1 MANPPGGWFSGFISR
16 TRSLRW
22 RIQAWYSGILALSLL
37 VISVLLLWE
46 TSRSMWDDV
55 DSDLLA
61 GAKLIDGAM
70 RRLPPEVLETF
81 SPDLAFRRGPL
92 HRPPP
97 NGPFREGRAPF
108 REDIREGG
116 RRPRG
121 EPRGEAPGIG
131 GERRPPPPLEFGDA
145 PFPSPRSDAWL
156 RPDREINNE
165 QTPPVPEP
173 WSPERDAFE
182 RSIDWRALER
192 IAPFRLSFEDSKA
205 YSLVWSSDGKEL
217 HRSRLTAEFDAASA
231 IPSFGD
237 RNDRTVRQMRGP
249 YRELLMRGLNGTTI
263 CVGMDA
269 TREVLRLQRYSLFL
283 LLAGLAVFTIG
294 MLGGNWCLRRTLE
307 PMHRMQ
313 STSKSIRVDDLQTRF
328 DVSSMDTEVA
338 EVAQSI
344 NGMLDRLQH
353 GFEQQKQF
361 TADASHELRTPLAI
375 LLSSTELALSRER
388 SPDAY
393 RKELEKCHRAAVRMH
408 NLVDSLL
415 TLSRLDAKESP
426 KPVQSVD
433 LKRLCE
439 EQIDFLHDV
448 AKQKGITVEF
458 ELEACTI
465 QGDPASLERLVG
477 NLIVNAILYNSPAG
491 TVRVQLACPPEDPWV
506 RLTISDTGIGI
517 PTEDI
522 PNLFKRFYRVDKAR
536 SRTQGGSGLGLA
548 ICDAVVQWHGGTMT
562 VESTIDV
569 GSTFTVTLPRDPTD
583 LPTLVEGEPRN
594 VQANASK
601 T

>member
-1 MANPPGGWFSGFISR
+1 MANASGPWFSRLLSK

-55 DSDLLA
+55 DTDLLA
-61 GAKLIDGAM
+61 GTKLIDGAM
-70 RRLPPEVLETF
+70 RRLPPEVLESF
-81 SPDLAFRRGPL
+81 SPELAFRRGPL

-97 NGPFREGRAPF
+97 NGPFREGRDPF
-108 REDIREGG
+108 REDFREGG

-121 EPRGEAPGIG
+121 EPRGEAPGNG
-131 GERRPPPPLEFGDA
+131 VERRPPPPPDLGDA
-145 PFPSPRSDAWL
+145 PFPPPRSDAWL
-156 RPDREINNE
+156 RPARSIVNSE
-165 QTPPVPEP
+165 TSP
-173 WSPERDAFE
+173 SPENWPPEREAFE
-182 RSIDWRALER
+182 HSVDWRALER
-192 IAPFRLSFEDSKA
+192 MAPFRLSFEDSKA
-205 YSLVWSSDGKEL
+205 YSLVWSSDGKLL
-217 HRSRLTAEFDAASA
+217 HQSRMPAEFDTASA
-231 IPSFGD
+231 LPTLGE
-237 RNDRTVRQMRGP
+237 RNDRVLRQMRGP

-269 TREVLRLQRYSLFL
+269 SREIARMQRYSMFL
-283 LLAGLAVFTIG
+283 LLAGLTVFVIG

-313 STSKSIRVDDLQTRF
+313 ATSQTIRVDDLQTRF
-328 DVSSMDTEVA
+328 DISSMDSEVA
-338 EVAQSI
+338 EVAGSI

-388 SPDAY
+388 SPEAY
-393 RKELEKCHRAAVRMH
+393 RKELEKCQRAAVRMH

-415 TLSRLDAKESP
+415 TLSRLDANESP
-426 KPVQSVD
+426 PPLHSVD

-439 EQIDFLHDV
+439 EQIEFLRDL
-448 AKQKGITVEF
+448 ATQKGIALDC
-458 ELEACTI
+458 ELEPCSL
-465 QGDPASLERLVG
+465 QGDLGSLERLVG
-477 NLIVNAILYNSPAG
+477 NLILNAIHYNSPAG
-491 TVRVQLACPPEDPWV
+491 TVRVQLACPPSSHHA
-506 RLTISDTGIGI
+506 RLSITDTGIGI
-517 PTEDI
+517 PAEDI

-548 ICDAVVQWHGGTMT
+548 ICEAVVQRHRGTLT
-562 VESTIDV
+562 VESAVDI
-569 GSTFTVTLPRDPTD
+569 GSTFTVTLPLEAADSPTVG
-583 LPTLVEGEPRN
+583 T
-594 VQANASK
+594 
-601 T
+601 